1 MEYLILIVTLAGIVF
16 GADWLVA
23 GAVSIARR
31 FRVSDFVIGAA
42 IVGIGTSMPELVVSF
57 FGAIK
62 GNADVAIG
70 NVVGSNIFNVLGI
83 LGVTALFFPIA
94 IDKQNMTFE
103 IPLCI
108 AVSVLVTLLAFN
120 FFDGTP
126 AVLGRLDGLVLI
138 LLFAGFMWY
147 SFARDKKEKGERALH
162 EARSEEAIRREG
174 ERAPHDAGVIGDPA
188 EAIRQEEKTPLWW
201 AIAKVIGGLAVLI
214 VSCDLFVENAVA
226 VARSFGVNDAFIS
239 LTLIACGT
247 SLPELAASVVA
258 AFKKNTQLALGNI
271 VGSNIFNILLIL
283 GLSSQVMP
291 LTSAGITWVDYVV
304 MIAAATV
311 PLLFGFKGKIGRVGG
326 LLMVASFV
334 LYTWYL
340 LMGQG

>member
-83 LGVTALFFPIA
+83 LGVTALFFPIV
-94 IDKQNMTFE
+94 IDRQNMTFE

-120 FFDGTP
+120 FFDGSP
-126 AVLGRLDGLVLI
+126 AVLGRLDGWVLI

-147 SFARDKKEKGERALH
+147 SFVRDKKEQGVGQE
-162 EARSEEAIRREG
+162 SNEEIE
-174 ERAPHDAGVIGDPA
+174 
-188 EAIRQEEKTPLWW
+188 QEDRTPLWW

-291 LTSAGITWVDYVV
+291 LTSVGITWVDYVV

-340 LMGQG
+340 LMGQ

>member
-1 MEYLILIVTLAGIVF
+1 MSYLILIISLAGIVF

-147 SFARDKKEKGERALH
+147 SFARDKKEKGERA
-162 EARSEEAIRREG
+162 
-174 ERAPHDAGVIGDPA
+174 PHDAGVIGDPA

-247 SLPELAASVVA
+247 SLPELATSVVA

-291 LTSAGITWVDYVV
+291 LTSVGITWVDYVV

-334 LYTWYL
+334 LYTCYL
-340 LMGQG
+340 LMGQ